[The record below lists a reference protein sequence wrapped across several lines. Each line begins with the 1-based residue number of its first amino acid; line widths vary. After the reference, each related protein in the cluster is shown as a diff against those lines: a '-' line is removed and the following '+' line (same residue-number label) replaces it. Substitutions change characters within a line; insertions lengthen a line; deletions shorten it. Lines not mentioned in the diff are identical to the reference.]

1 MDIDRQVK
9 LLPHLEYRGLAGVPG
24 SYFDCERMRAVL
36 TPEACASNFLSSTV
50 LGDGRYA
57 SCYRCPVGHGHAGA
71 AGGPDP
77 DTDRGWR
84 CCRCGPSGQSR
95 IIGRT
100 LCVSC
105 YNRSK
110 EALLQRDGRGMMPVG
125 IMAGLRPGWAI
136 VEEVPQPDGD
146 DAPRTIVRPLKSS
159 RAVLAAIPGFYLVAP
174 GRIMMTALVE
184 SSDEL
189 QRVIRRRLSGITVL
203 ASDVEPTLLEFHEV
217 DIDPSAWIQAVLQ
230 NDLNPSSM

>member
-1 MDIDRQVK
+1 MDIVRQVK

-57 SCYRCPVGHGHAGA
+57 SCYRCPIGRGHAGE

-77 DTDRGWR
+77 DADRGWR

-105 YNRSK
+105 YNRTK
-110 EALLQRDGRGMMPVG
+110 EALLQRDGRGKVPVG
-125 IMAGLRPGWAI
+125 IMEGLRPAWAI
-136 VEEVPQPDGD
+136 VGEVPQPEDD
-146 DAPRTIVRPLKSS
+146 DAPRTIVRPLQLS
-159 RAVLAAIPGFYLVAP
+159 RAVLAAIPGFYHLAP

-184 SSDEL
+184 SPEEL
-189 QRVIRRRLSGITVL
+189 QRVIRRRFPGVAVQASG
-203 ASDVEPTLLEFHEV
+203 VEPTLLEFHETG
-217 DIDPSAWIQAVLQ
+217 IDP
-230 NDLNPSSM
+230 NDWLRAPPPQKSH